1 MIKSVSMK
9 LIELTGMGNSLSPF
23 IPELFMSNFDITMKG
38 YRSDMLM
45 IFSSYQIYES
55 VTLMYF

>member
-1 MIKSVSMK
+1 MK